1 MNLPRGMVKAAA
13 VEPRANLGR
22 LIRMSNAIG
31 ELLFGLVRIL
41 VGDWLKQAAAKVCAW
56 LDTKVHGRI
65 ARIVLGGLLGIAAYF
80 IFPIIMGLF
89 SL

>member
-1 MNLPRGMVKAAA
+1 MAKLV
-13 VEPRANLGR
+13 
-22 LIRMSNAIG
+22 G

-41 VGDWLKQAAAKVCAW
+41 IADVLKQTAVNVCAW

-89 SL
+89 